1 MIYFNFLYNFRI
13 ATESTCKFLMVFCM
27 NLKKKRL
34 KTKFGEV
41 RDTEEFIE
49 QRKIEKQVNTVKQS
63 NRLKLVSSFLIS
75 VSKQKSL
82 MSIIW
87 FRLCESYKIE

>member
-63 NRLKLVSSFLIS
+63 NRLKLVSSFLRFKASHFI
-75 VSKQKSL
+75 KTIKKRKRKKL
-82 MSIIW
+82 
-87 FRLCESYKIE
+87 KIQT